1 MIKVFFYLNF
11 KNTQHINQIT
21 TEYIVTNGKI
31 NIEFYNSKEN
41 KFIIN
46 KDKAKN
52 NCILNGKLY
61 YLNLTLGELVKKISN
76 INNIQINNRT
86 KYEIDT
92 IDVITDKGI
101 ENDVYI
107 IL

>member
-61 YLNLTLGELVKKISN
+61 YLHLTLVELIEKISN
-76 INNIQINNRT
+76 IKNIQISNRT

>member
-11 KNTQHINQIT
+11 KNTQYINQIT

-41 KFIIN
+41 KFIVN
-46 KDKAKN
+46 KDNSKN

-61 YLNLTLGELVKKISN
+61 YLNLTLDQLVKKISN
-76 INNIQINNRT
+76 INNIQISNRT
-86 KYEIDT
+86 RYEINT
-92 IDVITDKGI
+92 IEVVTDNGVENNVYVI
-101 ENDVYI
+101 
-107 IL
+107 L

>member
-1 MIKVFFYLNF
+1 MIKVFFYLNL
-11 KNTQHINQIT
+11 KNKQYINQIT

-41 KFIIN
+41 RFIIN
-46 KDKAKN
+46 KDITKN
-52 NCILNGKLY
+52 NCTLNGKLY

-92 IDVITDKGI
+92 VDVITDKGI

>member
-11 KNTQHINQIT
+11 KNTQYINQIT

-41 KFIIN
+41 KFIVN

-52 NCILNGKLY
+52 NCTLNGKLY

-76 INNIQINNRT
+76 INNIQISNRT
-86 KYEIDT
+86 RYEINT
-92 IDVITDKGI
+92 IEVVTDKGI
-101 ENDVYI
+101 ENNVYV